1 MKPHKVYLA
10 GPITGL
16 DFDGAADW
24 RNEAIAKLKP
34 IAGMSP
40 MRGKEF
46 LKPIGVLSGT
56 AEEYGHLNV
65 MASPRGIMTR
75 DRYDCTTCDVLLV
88 NFKDAKRVS
97 IGTVM
102 EVAWADANRIPIVCI
117 MEKGNVHEHA
127 MIAEAIGYRVDT
139 LEEAVRVIRILLL
152 GTDEATAA

>member
-16 DFDGAADW
+16 DFHGAADW
-24 RNEAIAKLKP
+24 RDYAIQQLKP

-46 LKPIGVLSGT
+46 LKGIGPLTAT
-56 AEEYGHLNV
+56 AEEYGQINV

-88 NFKDAKRVS
+88 NFLGAQKVS

-102 EVAWADANRIPIVCI
+102 EIAWADANRIPVVCV
-117 MEKGNVHEHA
+117 MEAGNIHEHA
-127 MIAEAIGYRVDT
+127 MVNEAIGYRVDS
-139 LEEAVRVIRILLL
+139 LDEAVRLIRILLL
-152 GTDEATAA
+152 GSDKISD